1 MSTVSEKLQAGASK
15 KEESQSRAPV
25 ATLDQWVTF
34 LAVIDTGGFAQAG
47 EYLHC
52 SQSGVSYTI
61 NKLQERL
68 GVQLFTMEGR
78 KAILT
83 EAGRALVDRIRVLV
97 KDALDVE
104 GMARQVAHG
113 QETEIR
119 LTVDKAFPTS
129 LLVEALGRFSRQ
141 CPDTHVQ
148 LLESAN
154 AEEEIGDSAD
164 VAIGPQVPRDCLADF
179 LVEVRLVAVV
189 KRDHGLAQLGRNVT
203 QDDLRQETQVI
214 ITDSS
219 AGRRAHSGWVTSSGK
234 WYVATMETA
243 LAVIRAGNGF
253 GWLPEH
259 MVQDALSGGDLAVLP
274 LERGRIRA
282 VPMYLIYPKNTDDQS
297 ATAKLVTILRKL
309 CNS

>member
-1 MSTVSEKLQAGASK
+1 MTTATDKARIPTPR
-15 KEESQSRAPV
+15 EESQGKAPL

-47 EYLHC
+47 EFLHC

-68 GVQLFTMEGR
+68 GVQLFTMEGS

-83 EAGRALVDRIRVLV
+83 EAGKAMVDKVRVLL
-97 KDALDVE
+97 KDALE
-104 GMARQVAHG
+104 LEAMAKQIAFG
-113 QETEIR
+113 QDTEIR

-129 LLVEALGRFSRQ
+129 LLVNAFGIFSRE
-141 CPDTHVQ
+141 CPDTLVRLQ
-148 LLESAN
+148 EAAN
-154 AEEEIGDSAD
+154 LDSDDLAEATD

-179 LVEVRLVAVV
+179 LMEVRLVAVA
-189 KRDHGLAQLGRNVT
+189 HPSHPLHQLDRTLT

-214 ITDSS
+214 LTDSRT
-219 AGRRAHSGWVTSSGK
+219 GDRHSGWVSSSGK

-243 LAVIRAGNGF
+243 SAVIKAGNCF

-259 MVQDALSGGDLAVLP
+259 LIEDAVRSGDLKVLP
-274 LERGRIRA
+274 LERGRVRA
-282 VPMYLIYPKNTDDQS
+282 VPMYLIYPKNTGEHNS
-297 ATAKLVTILRKL
+297 TSKLATILKQL
-309 CNS
+309 CG

>member
-1 MSTVSEKLQAGASK
+1 MTTAIEKARSAITRDDTQGK
-15 KEESQSRAPV
+15 APL

-34 LAVIDTGGFAQAG
+34 LAVLDTGGFAQAG

-83 EAGRALVDRIRVLV
+83 EAGRALVDKVRVLL
-97 KDALDVE
+97 KDALE
-104 GMARQVAHG
+104 LEAMAKQIAYG
-113 QETEIR
+113 QDTEIR

-129 LLVEALGRFSRQ
+129 MLVNALGAFSRE
-141 CPDTHVQ
+141 CPETLVRLQ
-148 LLESAN
+148 EAANLESDDL
-154 AEEEIGDSAD
+154 AEATD

-179 LVEVRLVAVV
+179 LMEVRLVAVA
-189 KRDHGLAQLGRNVT
+189 HPSHPLHELGRTLT
-203 QDDLRQETQVI
+203 QEDLRQETQVI
-214 ITDSS
+214 ITDSRT
-219 AGRRAHSGWVTSSGK
+219 GDRHSGWVSSSGK

-243 LAVIRAGNGF
+243 SAVIKAGNCF

-259 MVQDALSGGDLAVLP
+259 MVEDAVTNGELKVLP
-274 LERGRIRA
+274 LERGRVRA
-282 VPMYLIYPKNTDDQS
+282 VPMYLIYPKNTGEHT
-297 ATAKLVTILRKL
+297 ATTQLAAILKQL
-309 CNS
+309 CD

>member
-1 MSTVSEKLQAGASK
+1 MTTATDKARSAVSREETQSK
-15 KEESQSRAPV
+15 APL

-47 EYLHC
+47 DHLHC

-83 EAGRALVDRIRVLV
+83 EAGKALVDKVRVLL
-97 KDALDVE
+97 KDALE
-104 GMARQVAHG
+104 LEAMAKQIAFG
-113 QETEIR
+113 QDTEIR

-129 LLVEALGRFSRQ
+129 LLVNALGAFSRD
-141 CPDTHVQ
+141 CPDTLVRLQ
-148 LLESAN
+148 EAANLESEDL
-154 AEEEIGDSAD
+154 AEATD

-179 LVEVRLVAVV
+179 LMEVRLVAVA
-189 KRDHGLAQLGRNVT
+189 HPGHPLHQLNRPLT

-214 ITDSS
+214 ITDSRT
-219 AGRRAHSGWVTSSGK
+219 GDRHSGWVSSSGK

-243 LAVIRAGNGF
+243 SAVIKAGNCF

-259 MVQDALSGGDLAVLP
+259 LVEEAVNNGDLKVLP
-274 LERGRIRA
+274 LERGRVRA
-282 VPMYLIYPKNTDDQS
+282 VPMYLIYPKNTGEHT
-297 ATAKLVTILRKL
+297 ATTQLASILKKL
-309 CNS
+309 CD